1 MAQVLGDGVHAQG
14 SQVRGR
20 GGAAVRRHARTRRRS
35 VTYGNNDGYDLT
47 VNHIPGGQSGVVV
60 TRYRIDDSDNL
71 TLVELVVI
79 SPLRR

>member
-1 MAQVLGDGVHAQG
+1 MGCML
-14 SQVRGR
+14 R
-20 GGAAVRRHARTRRRS
+20 VRRSGDAVARPFVGMPVRRRRS